1 MWSSVDSDVP
11 RQSQHMPQPTL
22 CGCSSPSCS
31 IEARFWG
38 RMPMLREERAHI
50 KREWNQCGP
59 TSRPLLQH
67 LGVSSTEH
75 KSPDSHPVLTL
86 APPSTAPP
94 PTTVTAA
101 SKSGVRCDL
110 CSLQIQLSHQSQWAH
125 TDCIRTHPQKD
136 TPLRSPQLTVS
147 LQRQRNL
154 SKMRSQKNLFQV
166 KEKEKKYIYKQFIRK
181 RDQNRNKNAN

>member
-11 RQSQHMPQPTL
+11 RQSQRMPQPTL
-22 CGCSSPSCS
+22 RGCSSPSCS
-31 IEARFWG
+31 TEARFWG
-38 RMPMLREERAHI
+38 RMPMLREERAHT

-75 KSPDSHPVLTL
+75 KSPGSHLVLTL

-101 SKSGVRCDL
+101 SKFGVRCDVL
-110 CSLQIQLSHQSQWAH
+110 TPDPALPPKPIGSH
-125 TDCIRTHPQKD
+125 RLYKD
-136 TPLRSPQLTVS
+136 TPTKGYPFKITTVNS
-147 LQRQRNL
+147 
-154 SKMRSQKNLFQV
+154 FT
-166 KEKEKKYIYKQFIRK
+166 
-181 RDQNRNKNAN
+181 